1 MFSILTSKQQE
12 NHRSLFQTQTKIFKI
27 LTIFFIC
34 VINKTRKGVL
44 YMALYIDVDGKEVKV
59 PKIFEYVKTKIDFP
73 QASIYVENAHGY
85 FGDYRII
92 DSSKYQKNNKIDL
105 KDFCFGPFIDFDRL
119 KGSEIFSVDDF
130 FVQYTPGTQ
139 NITVWDH
146 NEIDN
151 RPRQINWLNREDK
164 QQPIVFEPVL
174 CLNGVP
180 QKVYPVL
187 SKNQSVIENHVFN
200 AITKIGFD
208 RFPGHV
214 TDQRFF
220 KFVPSK
226 TKTNFDSGVLFKRE
240 QDSFEWILID
250 SANIKFTAYSFY
262 KGTCIQARQ
271 FNTSV
276 ELIKHLEFLKQIRDI
291 YLVKTYG
298 RQP

>member
-1 MFSILTSKQQE
+1 
-12 NHRSLFQTQTKIFKI
+12 
-27 LTIFFIC
+27 
-34 VINKTRKGVL
+34 
-44 YMALYIDVDGKEVKV
+44 MALYMDVDGKEVKV

-73 QASIYVENAHGY
+73 QASIYVENGRQPHGY

-119 KGSEIFSVDDF
+119 KGSEIFSIDDF

-151 RPRQINWLNREDK
+151 RPRQINWLDREDK

-180 QKVYPVL
+180 KKVYPVL

-214 TDQRFF
+214 TGQRFF

-226 TKTNFDSGVLFKRE
+226 TKTKTNFDSFDSGVLFKYE
-240 QDSFEWILID
+240 QDTFEWILID
-250 SANIKFTAYSFY
+250 SANIKFEIFLFY
-262 KGTCIQARQ
+262 KGTLIHSASLG
-271 FNTSV
+271 TSA
-276 ELIKHLEFLKQIRDI
+276 ELIKSLKITKYERDK
-291 YLVKTYG
+291 YLKETYG
-298 RQP
+298 RQS

>member
-1 MFSILTSKQQE
+1 
-12 NHRSLFQTQTKIFKI
+12 
-27 LTIFFIC
+27 
-34 VINKTRKGVL
+34 
-44 YMALYIDVDGKEVKV
+44 MALYMDVDGKEVKV
-59 PKIFEYVKTKIDFP
+59 PKIFEYVKTKIVFP
-73 QASIYVENAHGY
+73 HASIYVENGGRPHGY
-85 FGDYRII
+85 FGDYPII

-119 KGSEIFSVDDF
+119 NGSEIFSIDDF

-151 RPRQINWLNREDK
+151 RPRQINWLDREDK
-164 QQPIVFEPVL
+164 QQPIVFKPVL

-180 QKVYPVL
+180 KKVYPVL

-208 RFPGHV
+208 SYPCHA

-226 TKTNFDSGVLFKRE
+226 TKTNFDSFDSGVLFKYE
-240 QDSFEWILID
+240 QDTFEWILID
-250 SANIKFTAYSFY
+250 SANIKFETFLFY
-262 KGTCIQARQ
+262 KGTLIHSASLG
-271 FNTSV
+271 TSA
-276 ELIKHLEFLKQIRDI
+276 ELIKSLKITKYKRDK
-291 YLVKTYG
+291 YLKETYG
-298 RQP
+298 RQS